1 MKHTKQLAASLALIL
16 FIVSPSAQAQSRSKI
31 KTIEQ
36 LEDAFSKAFGRDR
49 MAELDAKYP
58 NHGKFRVIIEYSSP
72 LEPDIRVFRTFGALG
87 RWLKSRETEG
97 GFPWRLDTT
106 LVGCKRG
113 VCTYEFESNLEHNR
127 LYIQKLSYGYRNGR
141 PYLKTVF
148 LLAG

>member
-1 MKHTKQLAASLALIL
+1 MKHIKQLAASLALIL
-16 FIVSPSAQAQSRSKI
+16 FIISPSAQAQSRSII
-31 KTIEQ
+31 KTIRQ
-36 LEDAFSKAFGRDR
+36 LEDAFSKAF
-49 MAELDAKYP
+49 MNNLKELDAKYP

-72 LEPDIRVFRTFGALG
+72 LEPDIRAFRTFGALG

-97 GFPWRLDTT
+97 GFPWRIDTR

-141 PYLKTVF
+141 PYLTTIF

>member
-1 MKHTKQLAASLALIL
+1 MKNIKQLAAGLALIL
-16 FIVSPSAQAQSRSKI
+16 YIISPPAQAQPRSKI
-31 KTIEQ
+31 KTVGQ

-49 MAELDAKYP
+49 LAELDARYP

-97 GFPWRLDTT
+97 GFPWRMDTT
-106 LVGCKRG
+106 LVGCRRG
-113 VCTYEFESNLEHNR
+113 VCTYEIEGNLAHNR

-141 PYLKTVF
+141 PHLKTIF